1 MDEKMTCPQKNR
13 HIPLLVGEEL
23 LVELEEA
30 EEDPPV
36 PDPPAVVDNWANPID
51 SGELRSTIYT
61 FFYIYIKLRY
71 EATI

>member
-1 MDEKMTCPQKNR
+1 MSTEKKT
-13 HIPLLVGEEL
+13 HIPLLEGEEL

-51 SGELRSTIYT
+51 GGEARNTEYT
-61 FFYIYIKLRY
+61 FFYINKG
-71 EATI
+71 